1 MPAKA
6 PTVGRD
12 LKSLN
17 EKDVRLLFEEKIFD
31 RGIKYF
37 EQGRILRPF
46 VYNDNIMADCQ
57 GTLPEDYH
65 IRVDLRDG
73 NFVASCTCPYAPG
86 YCKHI
91 ASVMYAWLHK
101 PEMFKDLGQSE
112 RLLKRMDKGSLVEIV
127 MDMIKYDPDVVY
139 VVNLRLLPRKE
150 LPGFIDREMKNIFSD
165 EFVDYLNVREIVKK
179 LDIFREYASDIFKD
193 GDVDTATIVLQPAID
208 MIIDNYTKLDDSD
221 GLMRNFFSSVMD
233 LYGDIIPEYRMEGE
247 RRRLMGQALEWYDL
261 AEWGLGARHQE
272 FFAQGDRAPQGTT
285 IYA

>member
-6 PTVGRD
+6 FAAGND

-17 EKDVRLLFEEKIFD
+17 EDDVRPLFEEKIYD

-37 EQGRILRPF
+37 EQGRIQRPF
-46 VYNDNIMADCQ
+46 VYHDSIMAECQ

-65 IRVDLRDG
+65 IRVDLRGG
-73 NFVASCTCPYAPG
+73 NFVASCTCPYAFG

-112 RLLKRMDKGSLVEIV
+112 RLLKRMDKDQLVEIV

-150 LPGFIDREMKNIFSD
+150 LHGFVEREMKNIFSD

-193 GDVDTATIVLQPAID
+193 GDVETAMVVLMPAID
-208 MIIDNYTKLDDSD
+208 AIIDNYTKLDDTD
-221 GLMRNFFSSVMD
+221 GLMRNFFASVMD
-233 LYGDIIPEYRMEGE
+233 LYGDIIPEYR
-247 RRRLMGQALEWYDL
+247 L
-261 AEWGLGARHQE
+261 AERKAAAYWK
-272 FFAQGDRAPQGTT
+272 GTGVV
-285 IYA
+285 